1 MQKYCSNCGSKI
13 NEDAYIC
20 VKCGVV
26 VENNNKSNNVTN
38 IRKDSG
44 SNWYGVLGFFIP
56 LAGLIIYICLKDTEP
71 KSAKKAGK
79 GALISVIVGVIIYSI
94 IMILLGVLFRYE
106 IGLV

>member
-26 VENNNKSNNVTN
+26 VENNNKSNNVAN
-38 IRKDSG
+38 IRKDSV

-56 LAGLIIYICLKDTEP
+56 LAGLILYICLKDAEP
-71 KSAKKAGK
+71 KNAKKAGK

>member
-56 LAGLIIYICLKDTEP
+56 LAGLILYICLKDAEP
-71 KSAKKAGK
+71 KNAKKAGK

>member
-56 LAGLIIYICLKDTEP
+56 LAGLILYICLKDAEL
-71 KSAKKAGK
+71 KNAKKAGK